1 MDTSTGVT
9 SYSTVSW
16 SAYDAML
23 VRVLSVSG
31 YLVSMV
37 SSTQYS
43 MSASMLR
50 ILWML
55 LNTHIQPTHSLR
67 AWICWCALVA
77 LSLYLCSLLLIRMHT
92 YMYDVYNATPACI
105 TYSYYCPCSVCTYV
119 HPCLA
124 PAPLL
129 LFVCVPHIPI
139 HIPMY
144 VHLCTIQYTLRTT
157 PYCTTVLV
165 LCHLHIYMCVPKYTY
180 SIHISTSI
188 TCYCM
193 SSSHPL
199 HIRYTSGT
207 CYMAYAITRSV
218 AYMLLCHVSSTPRYH
233 DMECPYGH
241 PYHQDIYI
249 SSYP

>member
-1 MDTSTGVT
+1 
-9 SYSTVSW
+9 
-16 SAYDAML
+16 
-23 VRVLSVSG
+23 
-31 YLVSMV
+31 MV
-37 SSTQYS
+37 S
-43 MSASMLR
+43 
-50 ILWML
+50 LWMVYWTPISNPL
-55 LNTHIQPTHSLR
+55 TLWERGYVGVPGIS
-67 AWICWCALVA
+67 

-129 LFVCVPHIPI
+129 LCVCVPHIPI

-233 DMECPYGH
+233 DMECPIWTSIPPGYLH
-241 PYHQDIYI
+241 ILI
-249 SSYP
+249 SIESMESMESMI